1 MSEPYASLRSWAER
15 EVEKTRANGRA
26 QILIG
31 LGTCGL
37 AAGGKAV
44 LAAIEETIAKN
55 NLQAD
60 IVRVG
65 CIGICFKEPL
75 VDIVMPGRPR
85 LSYGPVTPSDTRTI
99 LENIFLRGEHHH
111 KLALATIADEPYDS
125 VPAWKSLPFFA
136 PQERI
141 VLRNCGFIDPERIE
155 EYIARD
161 GYKGLALA
169 VLELTPAMVV
179 EEIKR
184 AGLRG
189 RGGAGFPTAT
199 KWDIAAKN
207 IAASRGTPA
216 NTLHGSPGYVI
227 CNADEGDPGAFM
239 NRSVLEGDPHS
250 VVEGMIIAGYAI
262 GAGHGYIYCRAEY
275 PLAIER
281 LKIALD
287 QARAKNLLGEKIL
300 GSDFS
305 FDITLKEGAG
315 AFVCGEETALIASIE
330 GRRGMPQPRPPFPAQ
345 SGLWG
350 KPTIINNVET
360 LNNVSAIIAL
370 GCEAWADRGT
380 EKSKGTKTF
389 ALTGKVQNTSL
400 IEIELGKTLREVIYD
415 IGGGIVGGKKFKA
428 AQSGGPSGGCL
439 AEEHLDCTIDYESL
453 AAAGAIMGS
462 GGLVVMDEG
471 TCMVDVARFFLTFT
485 QTESCGKCIP
495 CRIGTK
501 RMLEILERICA
512 GHGELQDL
520 DLLQELAQSVKVTS
534 LCGLGQT
541 APNPVL
547 TTLKYF
553 RKEYEAHI
561 LDRHC
566 PAGVCKA
573 LITYRIDAAKCEGCL
588 VCLRACPGGAISG
601 AKREVHTLDPN
612 LCTKCDTCRQVCK
625 FNAVIVE

>member
-1 MSEPYASLRSWAER
+1 MASPYTELRAWADQQIAEKRASN
-15 EVEKTRANGRA
+15 RAK
-26 QILIG
+26 ILIG
-31 LGTCGL
+31 LGTCGI

-44 LAAIEETIAKN
+44 LAAVNDTIAKH
-55 NLQAD
+55 NLAAD
-60 IVRVG
+60 VVHVG

-75 VDIVMPGRPR
+75 IDIVMPGRPR
-85 LSYGPVTPSDTRTI
+85 LSYGPVQPSDATKI
-99 LENIFLRGEHHH
+99 LENIFLNGDHHH

-125 VPAWKSLPFFA
+125 VPSWKTLPFFA
-136 PQERI
+136 PQERV

-161 GYKGLALA
+161 GYKGVATA
-169 VLELTPAMVV
+169 VLDMTPPMVV
-179 EEIKR
+179 EEVRR

-189 RGGAGFPTAT
+189 RGGAGFPTAI
-199 KWDIAAKN
+199 KWEIAAKN
-207 IAASRGTPA
+207 IAALRKDESATRLC
-216 NTLHGSPGYVI
+216 NGYII

-250 VVEGMIIAGYAI
+250 VVEGMTIAAYAI

-275 PLAIER
+275 PLAIDR

-287 QARAKNLLGEKIL
+287 QAREKNLLGDHIL
-300 GSDFS
+300 STDFS

-345 SGLWG
+345 AGLWG
-350 KPTIINNVET
+350 KPTIINNVES
-360 LNNVSAIIAL
+360 LNNVSIIIAN
-370 GCEAWADRGT
+370 GCEEWADRGT

-389 ALTGKVQNTSL
+389 ALTGKVVNTSL

-501 RMLEILERICA
+501 RMLEILQRITA
-512 GHGELQDL
+512 GHGEPEDL
-520 DLLQELAQSVKVTS
+520 DRLMALAQSIKVSS

-573 LITYRIDAAKCEGCL
+573 LITYRIDAEKCEGCM
-588 VCLRACPGGAISG
+588 VCLRACPGNAISG

-625 FNAVIVE
+625 FDAVIVQ